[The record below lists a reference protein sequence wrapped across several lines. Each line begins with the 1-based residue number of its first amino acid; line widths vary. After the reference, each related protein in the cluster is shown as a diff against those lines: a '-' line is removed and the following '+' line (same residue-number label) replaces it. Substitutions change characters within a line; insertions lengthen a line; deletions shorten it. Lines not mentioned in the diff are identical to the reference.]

1 MAPADESRAGAV
13 SGIDVRNTA
22 PIPALGRSNI
32 VLQRP
37 VLLLHTPRRSLEE
50 VTRPVIPS

>member
-22 PIPALGRSNI
+22 PIPALGRNNI